1 MGLFNKI
8 SGFLGRIGRKIKD
21 GVKTAWDWV
30 TGHEDAIR
38 KAADTV
44 SEYIPDK
51 YKDAY
56 NEKRAQFEQ
65 KYQQGKDFADKMSG
79 LFRNGPGPVIG
90 GNAGINPMYRK

>member
-1 MGLFNKI
+1 MGLFGKV

-44 SEYIPDK
+44 IDYIPDQ
-51 YKDAY
+51 YKDGI
-56 NEKRAQFEQ
+56 NQKRAQFEQ
-65 KYQQGKDFADKMSG
+65 NYQRGKDFIDKMRNIAGSSG
-79 LFRNGPGPVIG
+79 MTPITGV
-90 GNAGINPMYRK
+90 NPMYRK

>member
-38 KAADTV
+38 KAADV
-44 SEYIPDK
+44 AGELIPDK

-56 NEKRAQFEQ
+56 NEKRAQAEQ
-65 KYQQGKDFADKMSG
+65 LYQKGWDVVDKFGKVTHRVPGIPPGGVNFKDFK
-79 LFRNGPGPVIG
+79 
-90 GNAGINPMYRK
+90 K